1 MSRWRDIKRRMRRDV
16 HDTMRVPALYLAT
29 QQATPVPCMVRLHT
43 KFSAVGDLPG
53 GGSQY
58 AERMETTPRI
68 VLDRSEIEKPVRNGI
83 LSVAQGEAYR
93 IQNVHPADGE
103 FVTVAVTPLSAADAA
118 PLPVPECA

>member
-29 QQATPVPCMVRLHT
+29 RQAVPVPCMVRLHT

-58 AERMETTPRI
+58 AERMETTPRVI
-68 VLDRSEIEKPVRNGI
+68 LDRNDVEMPDRNGI
-83 LSVAQGEAYR
+83 ISVAPGEAYR
-93 IQNVHPADGE
+93 ILSTQPADGE
-103 FVTVAVTPLSAADAA
+103 FVTVNVAALPAADAA
-118 PLPVPECA
+118 SLPVPEAS